1 MSPNVVITGASSGIG
16 HEVAKLLSHKYECLL
31 ISRTNPNIENSIWKE
46 CDLSSRDQLKNLLE
60 YLTESIKEV
69 KLLVH
74 GAGVMKSSSSLTLP
88 LDDAIDSYMI
98 NAIAPMVIT
107 SALAKKISKAR
118 GVAVAISSIA
128 SKLDIP
134 GEAIYASSKSAL
146 DKAFETLSSDLS
158 RLGGT
163 YLKIHPCMIDTPMTE
178 NLSLDQREY
187 MNQQRS
193 TRSQP
198 TAIELARFIAELAD
212 APPWITGSS
221 LLFGGLRR

>member
-16 HEVAKLLSHKYECLL
+16 LEVAKLLSRRFECLL
-31 ISRTNPNIENSIWKE
+31 ISRRNPNIEHSIWKE
-46 CDLSSRDQLKNLLE
+46 CDLSSRNQLENLLE
-60 YLTESIKEV
+60 YLKDTTTEV

-74 GAGVMKSSSSLTLP
+74 GAGVMKSHSSLALP

-98 NAIAPMVIT
+98 NTIAPMVIT
-107 SALAKKISKAR
+107 SALAKKISRAN

-134 GEAIYASSKSAL
+134 GEAIYSSSKSAL
-146 DKAFETLSSDLS
+146 DKAFETFSSDLS

-178 NLSLDQREY
+178 NLTLDQREY
-187 MNQQRS
+187 MHKLRS
-193 TRSQP
+193 TRIQP
-198 TAIELARFIAELAD
+198 TPMDLARFIAELAD

-221 LLFGGLRR
+221 LFFGGLRR